1 MKNNKNK
8 SILKITI
15 AIQTLYLIVIFLS
28 GIFPDIY
35 VAFWISVALNALSL
49 FLNLANVFSKGTF
62 KFLLFLITICEI
74 LLTVF
79 IFLLPEAGI
88 PAPVQLFK

>member
-8 SILKITI
+8 SILKMTLVL
-15 AIQTLYLIVIFLS
+15 QTLYLIVIFLS

-35 VAFWISVALNALSL
+35 VAFWISAALNILSL
-49 FLNLANVFSKGTF
+49 FLNLANMFSKGNF
-62 KFLLFLITICEI
+62 KFLLLLITICEI

-79 IFLLPEAGI
+79 IFLLPEAGV
-88 PAPVQLFK
+88 PAPFKLF

>member
-8 SILKITI
+8 SILKMTLVL
-15 AIQTLYLIVIFLS
+15 QTLYLIVIFLS

-35 VAFWISVALNALSL
+35 VAFWISAALNILSL
-49 FLNLANVFSKGTF
+49 FLNLANMFSKGNF
-62 KFLLFLITICEI
+62 KFLLLLITICEI

-79 IFLLPEAGI
+79 IFLLPEAGV
-88 PAPVQLFK
+88 PAPVKLF